1 MPTRSTLAFET
12 MRTITGVGESER
24 STPPATTACAAAA
37 PESKGRT
44 STSTPCF
51 LKKPWSFA
59 TNATRP
65 EKTGGT
71 PGTAIDKR
79 STGASPALQAAPA
92 DRQMTSDQHAIFAG
106 VVILAPP
113 APGP

>member
-1 MPTRSTLAFET
+1 MPTRSTLPLET
-12 MRTITGVGESER
+12 MRTITGVGDSEK

-51 LKKPWSFA
+51 LKSSWSRA
-59 TNATRP
+59 TKATKP

-79 STGASPALQAAPA
+79 STGALPALQAAPA
-92 DRQMTSDQHAIFAG
+92 DRQMTSEQHAILTG

-113 APGP
+113 GPRP